1 MPRSETRPPGAAEN
15 TVGEEVRFFLRVA
28 LFVLVVGAIYW
39 FVSYEAAGTALL
51 VFAGLAATFFI
62 AHIALHVRATR
73 VAVAPAA
80 GSPLGRLV
88 GAVNR
93 VVGVDERPMEEAETP
108 LAATDQLFPTASA
121 WPVIGALAA
130 LLVGLGIIYG
140 PWLTLP
146 GIALA
151 VAAVWGWLT
160 QLDPRPAAATETV
173 GALADGWADAG
184 WTDAER
190 SDVDEAEAPAVQP
203 RFIGSASEAMLVAQP
218 GDILLF
224 HRPRFSLFTWLV
236 ELLNHSRWHHAAL
249 ALPGG
254 WMVEAS
260 SRGVRRTFISA
271 SPDLVAVVPFE
282 YRDAA
287 QRDYMLAFARGRIGR
302 PYGPIGAL
310 LWRINAILIDLG
322 ISILRGDRV
331 LPGQL
336 VAEALARTRRVIG
349 PDPARVS
356 PGDIAEMLGLPR
368 R

>member
-1 MPRSETRPPGAAEN
+1 MA
-15 TVGEEVRFFLRVA
+15 EEVRFFLRVA

-51 VFAGLAATFFI
+51 VFAGLAAVFFI
-62 AHIALHVRATR
+62 GHIALHVRATR
-73 VAVAPAA
+73 VAAVP
-80 GSPLGRLV
+80 GSGSALGRLA

-93 VVGVDERPMEEAETP
+93 VVGVDERPMEEAESP

-130 LLVGLGIIYG
+130 LLVGLGVVYG
-140 PWLTLP
+140 PWLTVP

-160 QLDPRPAAATETV
+160 QLDVRPAPAAETI
-173 GALADGWADAG
+173 GAPAPRDAWADAG
-184 WTDAER
+184 WMDAER
-190 SDVDEAEAPAVQP
+190 PAVDEAVAPAVQP

-224 HRPRFSLFTWLV
+224 HRPRFSLFTWLI

-287 QRDYMLAFARGRIGR
+287 QREYVLAFARGRIGR